1 VARISQKRDA
11 ANGPVLHRHAVEE
24 RPYEGLIDGR
34 EDFAHLWV
42 PAFERGEGLG
52 HITVIRP

>member
-11 ANGPVLHRHAVEE
+11 ANGPVRHRRAVEE
-24 RPYEGLIDGR
+24 RPYESLIDGP

-42 PAFERGEGLG
+42 PAFERGDGVG
-52 HITVIRP
+52 HFAAIRP